1 MLKRKP
7 YYCFAPLWVRF
18 SKRSNSK
25 QTILILHN
33 HSTPR
38 KPNPHINISENNV
51 VESNYNE
58 AYKQLDFVTAAK
70 NKMLFT
76 GPPKKKI
83 IGYCFCFPF
92 WHFVEHVCFIT
103 VLIFIMKMCLGF
115 SLHQFILSMS
125 MVFQFNSM
133 HDNLFRLVLLANRK
147 HFLQQLF
154 DTSR

>member
-33 HSTPR
+33 HSITR

-76 GPPKKKI
+76 GPPKKK
-83 IGYCFCFPF
+83 
-92 WHFVEHVCFIT
+92 
-103 VLIFIMKMCLGF
+103 
-115 SLHQFILSMS
+115 
-125 MVFQFNSM
+125 
-133 HDNLFRLVLLANRK
+133 LFGIDFHLV
-147 HFLQQLF
+147 QLF
-154 DTSR
+154 FACMPSLAIYLVAQYA